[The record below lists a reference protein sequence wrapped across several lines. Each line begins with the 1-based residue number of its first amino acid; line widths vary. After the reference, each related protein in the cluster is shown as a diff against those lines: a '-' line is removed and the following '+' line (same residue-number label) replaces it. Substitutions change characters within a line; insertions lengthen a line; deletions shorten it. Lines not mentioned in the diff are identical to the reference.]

1 MPSDWEDASVDDGYQ
16 GSDGMSSESEEES
29 PWEEPTTPRE
39 ELIGRNYRPRYW
51 NYGLR
56 PHWMTVEEYIYR
68 NQLIVFMFLCHKREM
83 ELWYAEVNF
92 ERNLRR
98 RRANSI

>member
-1 MPSDWEDASVDDGYQ
+1 MPSDWEDESVDDGYQ
-16 GSDGMSSESEEES
+16 GSDSMSSESEEES
-29 PWEEPTTPRE
+29 PWEELTTTRE
-39 ELIGRNYRPRYW
+39 ELVHGAYRPRYW
-51 NYGLR
+51 NFGLR
-56 PHWMTVEEYIYR
+56 PHWMTIEEYIYR

-92 ERNLRR
+92 ERNTRR

>member
-1 MPSDWEDASVDDGYQ
+1 MPSDWEDESVDDGYQ

-29 PWEEPTTPRE
+29 PCEEPTTPRE
-39 ELIGRNYRPRYW
+39 ELIGRTYRPRYW

-68 NQLIVFMFLCHKREM
+68 YQLIVFMFLCHKREM

-92 ERNLRR
+92 ERNIRR